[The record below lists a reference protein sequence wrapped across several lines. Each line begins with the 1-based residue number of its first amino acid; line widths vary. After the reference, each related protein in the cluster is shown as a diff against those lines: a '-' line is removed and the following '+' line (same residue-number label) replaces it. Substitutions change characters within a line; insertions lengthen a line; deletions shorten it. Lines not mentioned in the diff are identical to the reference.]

1 MGAGHER
8 RAMTRLSG
16 VLVFAAG
23 VTTFVVTTVAVGTL
37 VRPVVDA
44 TLLVAFPVA
53 IGTGMAATTVVYV
66 GLADDTDSDHYRFA
80 LSLGAMGVAF
90 VAVLLGAV
98 AGGIGLST
106 AFVASAATGMVAALG
121 VYAGSARR

>member
-1 MGAGHER
+1 
-8 RAMTRLSG
+8 MTRLSG

-98 AGGIGLST
+98 AGGIGLRRVRAAVT
-106 AFVASAATGMVAALG
+106 ATSATRADRPQRIL
-121 VYAGSARR
+121 RC

>member
-1 MGAGHER
+1 
-8 RAMTRLSG
+8 MTRLSG
-16 VLVFAAG
+16 VLAFAAG

-44 TLLVAFPVA
+44 TLLVAVPVA
-53 IGTGMAATTVVYV
+53 LGTGMAAMTVVYV
-66 GLADDTDSDHYRFA
+66 GLADDADSDHYRSA

-90 VAVLLGAV
+90 VSVLVGGI

-106 AFVASAATGMVAALG
+106 AIVAGAAAGMIAALG
-121 VYAGSARR
+121 VYAGSAR

>member
-1 MGAGHER
+1 
-8 RAMTRLSG
+8 MTRLSG
-16 VLVFAAG
+16 VLAFATG

-37 VRPVVDA
+37 VRPVVEA
-44 TLLVAFPVA
+44 TLIVAVPVA

-66 GLADDTDSDHYRFA
+66 GLADDADSDHYRFA

-90 VAVLLGAV
+90 VSVLAGAI
-98 AGGIGLST
+98 AGGIDLST
-106 AFVASAATGMVAALG
+106 AFIASAVTGMVAALG